1 MSAIAAKPAADAGAF
16 RPVPSIIAILL
27 AIVIVAVAF
36 LLGNAGII
44 VGGAM
49 LAVRVIGL
57 IILGAAL
64 IAFGVHFVPVG
75 GAPAAMGQA
84 PGIATGVAML
94 ATGAG
99 LAGLFGGA
107 WAAASFGTAFET
119 GGFALSILGGA
130 IGGGL
135 MMAITCLM
143 VNMSYVF
150 GMGIPPASGKVEKD
164 PLTHDSQPEFKS
176 QGTEGHGLPFISYI
190 GGVIGGLLGGLGGT
204 LIYVELLDF
213 FSATLGA
220 KAGELV
226 LHSNVFAHFFN
237 EILGANPGPLAIGL
251 AGIIAIGM
259 FLVIAVLSAYNIT
272 GTIEGPHDPKFKRFP
287 RAIIAAILA
296 SAACGLVAML
306 VVMII

>member
-16 RPVPSIIAILL
+16 KPVPSIIAIVL
-27 AIVIVAVAF
+27 AAILVLVSF
-36 LLGNAGII
+36 LLGNAHII
-44 VGGAM
+44 PGEA
-49 LAVRVIGL
+49 LFAVQTLGL

-107 WAAASFGTAFET
+107 WAAELGLAVS
-119 GGFALSILGGA
+119 LVGGA

-150 GMGIPPASGKVEKD
+150 GMGIPPASGKVAKD
-164 PLTHDSQPEFKS
+164 PLTGYTQPEYKS
-176 QGTEGHGLPFISYI
+176 QGTEGHGLPFISYV

-204 LIYVELLDF
+204 LIYYELLKF
-213 FSATLGA
+213 YNATLPQ
-220 KAGELV
+220 KFSLV
-226 LHSNVFAHFFN
+226 GDIV
-237 EILGANPGPLAIGL
+237 PLSVGI
-251 AGIIAIGM
+251 AGIVAVGM

-272 GTIEGPHDPKFKRFP
+272 GTIEGLHDPKFKRFP
-287 RAIIAAILA
+287 RAIVAAILA

-306 VVMII
+306 VVIVL